1 MSKISWKGS
10 ALIAPVPCVMVTSG
24 SCEKPNVMTVG
35 WTGITCT
42 KPAKTYISVRK
53 SRYSYNLIKESG
65 EFAINLTSSALVRA
79 ADFCGVRS
87 GKDVNKFEK
96 CSLTPERAEKISVP
110 LIAESPVSLEC
121 RVTDIIELG
130 SHDMFLADIV
140 AVNIRDD
147 LLDEDGRLAL
157 ERADL
162 IAYSHGEYYTLG
174 KRLGKFGYSVEKK
187 STRARRARMQK
198 SKEQNKKATP
208 DDRS

>member
-1 MSKISWKGS
+1 MSKICWKGG
-10 ALIAPVPCVMVTSG
+10 ALIAPVPCVMVSCG
-24 SCEKPNVMTVG
+24 SFEKPNVMTVG

-53 SRYSYNLIKESG
+53 SRYSHTLIKDSG
-65 EFAINLTSSALVRA
+65 EFVINLTTEKLTRA

-87 GKDVNKFEK
+87 GRDVDKFEK
-96 CSLTPERAEKISVP
+96 CSLTPQKGEKVGCP

-140 AVNIRDD
+140 AVNVEEE
-147 LLDEDGRLAL
+147 LLDAEGRLAL
-157 ERADL
+157 ERAGL

-187 STRARRARMQK
+187 STARRRK
-198 SKEQNKKATP
+198 IQNLKKP
-208 DDRS
+208 K